1 MKEDE
6 NIETMYSIFQTL
18 VSGLQILKK
27 SYVASD
33 HVNKILR
40 GLPAKWRP
48 KVTAIEEAK
57 DLNTL
62 SVEDLISSLKC
73 HEIVLNEHEPIKKP
87 KSIDLK
93 SRGKPTKAL
102 KAIESED
109 ESTSEDSDEDPAI
122 VKEMAMLSNRLQYL
136 AKKNKKFMSRGSSH
150 KSSRRE
156 EKKGCFNCN
165 KTGHFIADCP
175 DLQKEKSKEKS
186 KKPVFKSNK
195 FKKKIKKSLMATWED
210 LDNESKSDKDDAEDE
225 ANIAMALVAAV
236 EDEKE
241 SFDVESC
248 TDSEDETDVY
258 SKLTRS
264 ELIAS
269 LKELLGHYE
278 NKSSEL
284 RKVKQ
289 RYIKLLRL
297 HDSTKNELDVLQY
310 EYNNL
315 KIMTEKGD
323 NKPMSE
329 HDAALQEFITTGI
342 HRTKVASMIYSIN
355 QNNKK
360 GIGFIG
366 GNSGGVIL
374 KPCSDKEELK
384 IHFMSESE
392 KVNTASCSEP
402 EASSS
407 KVMTKSKPGNQETKV
422 MNNSKSKA
430 PKLQIMKR
438 SEPNK
443 QVLKKTKSEIQ
454 KPRFQRKKV
463 VCAKLHSKTE
473 GSEPEVWKKTKQDNF
488 RQRTQRKFKTPWT
501 NSRGPTKL
509 WVPKSDIV
517 DVAGVS
523 KRKRKAE
530 VLVPGQWLLTTHD
543 GRKVYVPN
551 PDHERGRNC
560 GIWRKPNWQ
569 NHWYWNNW

>member
-156 EKKGCFNCN
+156 EQKGCFNCK

-175 DLQKEKSKEKS
+175 ELQKEQSKEKS